1 MKTLKDIIR
10 YALIACLLLVTET
23 ATAQIVVEDST
34 AAKSEEL
41 FLIGDSLIEV
51 NDSVMEGR
59 LMADTI
65 EFKRTKR
72 DWNTW
77 RPNPKHAMWLGIVI
91 PGAGQ
96 IYNHKYWKLPIIYGG
111 FVGCIYAWRWNGMMY
126 KDYSQAYMDIMDD
139 DPNTQSYNQFLHL
152 GNVINDSNKATWE
165 NKFKRRKD
173 FYRRYRDLSIFVL
186 IGVYALSVID
196 AYVDASLSEFDI
208 SDDLSLRVQP
218 AVINSQTSANPFKS
232 AAVGMQCSLKF

>member
-34 AAKSEEL
+34 ATKSEEL

-65 EFKRTKR
+65 EFKKAKR

-126 KDYSQAYMDIMDD
+126 KDYSQAYMDIVDD

-152 GNVINDSNKATWE
+152 GNVINDSNKSTWE

-186 IGVYALSVID
+186 IGVYALSVLD

-218 AVINSQTSANPFKS
+218 AVINGQTSANPFKS

>member
-34 AAKSEEL
+34 ATKSEEL

-65 EFKRTKR
+65 EFKKAKR

-77 RPNPKHAMWLGIVI
+77 RPDPKRAMWLGVVI
-91 PGAGQ
+91 
-96 IYNHKYWKLPIIYGG
+96 
-111 FVGCIYAWRWNGMMY
+111 
-126 KDYSQAYMDIMDD
+126 
-139 DPNTQSYNQFLHL
+139 T
-152 GNVINDSNKATWE
+152 
-165 NKFKRRKD
+165 
-173 FYRRYRDLSIFVL
+173 DL
-186 IGVYALSVID
+186 
-196 AYVDASLSEFDI
+196 
-208 SDDLSLRVQP
+208 
-218 AVINSQTSANPFKS
+218 
-232 AAVGMQCSLKF
+232 

>member
-10 YALIACLLLVTET
+10 YSLTVCLLLMAET
-23 ATAQIVVEDST
+23 AMAQIVVEDST
-34 AAKSEEL
+34 AIQGDEI
-41 FLIGDSLIEV
+41 FHIGDSLIEV
-51 NDSVMEGR
+51 NEEALEGT

-65 EFKRTKR
+65 QFHKAKR

-77 RPNPKHAMWLGIVI
+77 RPNPKRAMWLAVVI

-126 KDYSQAYMDIMDD
+126 KDYSKAYMDITDN
-139 DPNTQSYNQFLHL
+139 DPNTQSYNQYLHL
-152 GNVINDSNKATWE
+152 GARIDDNNKKSWQD
-165 NKFKRRKD
+165 KFRKRKD
-173 FYRRYRDLSIFVL
+173 YYRRYRDMSIFVL

-208 SDDLSLRVQP
+208 SDDLSLRIQP
-218 AVINSQTSANPFKS
+218 AVFNGQSSANPIRS
-232 AAVGMQCSLKF
+232 SAVGLQCSLKF